1 MFVLRFRSN
10 ADSLDCS
17 AERNRQMPRQQAH
30 PGSLGLL
37 GTISP
42 RTLVGLGFSTGAYA
56 LYHMTGWTPD
66 ISEWTVISVGFIQGI
81 SLGFIT
87 IPINIITFATLPA
100 ELRTEGAGV
109 YSLVRNL
116 GSAIG
121 ISVTGALLS
130 INTQANHALIAG
142 EVTPFDRA
150 FQHGAAAQV
159 WQLGT
164 VHGSLLLNEEVTRQ
178 ARIIAYIDDFKLML
192 VLAIG
197 ALPLLLLT
205 RPPPKRKAAVQRS

>member
-1 MFVLRFRSN
+1 VLAPRG
-10 ADSLDCS
+10 AGLALAALVCS
-17 AERNRQMPRQQAH
+17 RLM
-30 PGSLGLL
+30 

-42 RTLVGLGFSTGAYA
+42 RTLVGLGFATGAYV

-66 ISEWTVISVGFIQGI
+66 ISEATVIGIGFIQGI

-121 ISVTGALLS
+121 ISITGALLS
-130 INTQANHALIAG
+130 INTQVNHAILAG

-150 FQHGAAAQV
+150 FQSGPVSRIWH
-159 WQLGT
+159 LGT

-192 VLAIG
+192 VLAIA

-205 RPPPKRKAAVQRS
+205 RTPKRKAAPKPPVGRLAAQR